1 LAGFHDE
8 VQGTAKMNLA
18 PVGYDVDVDLQGT
31 VEIHTGQ
38 GPLVVLLA
46 EAHND
51 NNVIG
56 QNLHSTINLIDADV
70 VGLVGVE
77 EFCSI
82 DVKEELMHDIG
93 PRKAGSLA
101 AYGKTLKDEFG
112 GDAGII
118 AGIRKQK
125 YPPRM
130 GYAKHLAYMRP
141 GVPLV
146 GVEDKELRLQTQRD
160 NQAAATLF
168 PEEKDETK
176 RKKLQIAEFRSIGVE
191 RELKRDAAFLRL
203 AREAHAALGS
213 PGALVINGGGLHMKR
228 IAETLRKQSKAFLL
242 ILPDGYTDALD

>member
-1 LAGFHDE
+1 MAI
-8 VQGTAKMNLA
+8 VNLKH
-18 PVGYDVDVDLQGT
+18 VGYDVDVDLHGA
-31 VEIHTGQ
+31 VEVHAGKGQ
-38 GPLVVLLA
+38 LVVLLA

-56 QNLHSTINLIDADV
+56 QNLHSTLNLIDAGV
-70 VGLVGVE
+70 AGLVGVE
-77 EFCSI
+77 EFCPI
-82 DVKEELMHDIG
+82 DVTKELMLDIG

-101 AYGKTLKDEFG
+101 AYGEILRKEFG

-130 GYAKHLAYMRP
+130 GFAKHLAYMRP
-141 GVPLV
+141 AVPLV

-160 NQAAATLF
+160 NQAAALLF
-168 PEEKDETK
+168 PEEKDVEK
-176 RKKLQIAEFRSIGVE
+176 RKKMQIAKFRADGVE

-203 AREAHAALGS
+203 ALEAHASLGS
-213 PGALVINGGGLHMKR
+213 PGAVLINGGGLHMKR
-228 IAETLRKQSKAFLL
+228 IAETLGKEGKACLL